1 MLVLFGLFLGLSTAT
16 RVILLLQAWG
26 ALDAG
31 PRLLAMIFATGF
43 FFDCVTFSY
52 IAIPF
57 ALVLLLLPDRA
68 RRSRYMRP
76 FTYAVF
82 FVATYV
88 LLFDAAAEYFFFEEF
103 GTRFNFIAVD
113 YLVYTTELVHN
124 IRESYPLPRILGAL
138 FALDVA
144 LILSLRKFIDGS
156 ICPPG
161 ASPPWRVRGWVWH
174 GAALAALPVLS
185 FAFVNISMT
194 GISGNNFANELAG
207 NGIYDFAAA
216 FRNNELD
223 FDRFYS
229 TQEKPHVL
237 AGLRELLREPHSR
250 YLNDNPMDITREIR
264 RDRAEKRLNVI
275 VVVEESLS
283 AEFLGAF
290 GNRQG
295 LTPNLDR
302 LSGESLLFTRL
313 YATGTRTVRGL
324 EAINLS
330 IPPLPGTSLVKRPKN
345 EGFFSWGSLMRE
357 KGYDTKFIYAGYGYF
372 DDMNHFFANNGFD
385 IVDRTDFAKEEIS
398 FSNVW
403 GVCDEDLFS
412 KTIREAGKSHAAG
425 RPFFSM
431 VMTTSN
437 HRPFTYPDGKI
448 DIPSHTGRE
457 GGVKYADYA
466 IGRFLERAGKEAWF
480 HETLF
485 VIVADHCAGSAGKT
499 ALPVKKYEIPMMVY
513 APSHVRPQ
521 RVDRLA
527 SQIDVAPTVLGLLNA
542 SYRTKFFGRDI
553 LAPPPHR
560 ERAFL
565 STYQKLGY
573 IVGDKLVVLEPGKK
587 VKSYTYRREDGLLT
601 PASGMD
607 QQVEETL
614 AYYQGGNIM
623 YKNRIKQ
630 ITTVPATTLRGRR
643 TTPAASGQP
652 RSAGSTSPD
661 FPRNVASQIEDTGVS
676 SGFTSIT
683 RAPRRFATTA

>member
-1 MLVLFGLFLGLSTAT
+1 LKPVGRLRPVLVLLGLFLVLSTAT

-52 IAIPF
+52 FAIPF

-76 FTYAVF
+76 FTYAAF
-82 FVATYV
+82 LAATYF
-88 LLFDAAAEYFFFEEF
+88 LLFDAAAEYLFFEEF

-113 YLVYTTELVHN
+113 YLVYTTELVRN
-124 IRESYPLPRILGAL
+124 IRESYPLPRILGTL
-138 FALDVA
+138 FALDVV
-144 LILSLRKFIDGS
+144 LILSIRKFIDGS
-156 ICPPG
+156 IRPPD
-161 ASPPWRVRGWVWH
+161 ASPAWRARGRMRH

-185 FAFVNISMT
+185 FAFVNVSMT

-207 NGIYDFAAA
+207 NGIYDFGAA

-223 FDRFYS
+223 FDRFYA
-229 TQEKPHVL
+229 TREKPHIL
-237 AGLRELLREPHSR
+237 AGLRKLLREPHSR
-250 YLNDNPMDITREIR
+250 YVNDDPADITREVR
-264 RDRAEKRLNVI
+264 RDGAEKRLNIIVI
-275 VVVEESLS
+275 VEESLS
-283 AEFLGAF
+283 ADFLGAF

-302 LSGESLLFTRL
+302 IAGESLLFTRL

-324 EAINLS
+324 EAIDLS
-330 IPPLPGTSLVKRPKN
+330 IPPLPGASVVKRPKN
-345 EGFFSWGSLMRE
+345 EEFFSWGSLMRE

-372 DDMNHFFANNGFD
+372 DDMNHFFAHNGFD

-398 FSNVW
+398 FANVW

-425 RPFFSM
+425 LPFFSM

-437 HRPFTYPDGKI
+437 HRPFTYPEGKI

-485 VIVADHCAGSAGKT
+485 VIVADHCANSAGRT

-553 LAPPPHR
+553 LAPAPSR

-573 IVGDKLVVLEPGKK
+573 MNDKRLVVLEPRRK
-587 VKSYTYRREDGLLT
+587 VESYTYRREDGHLT
-601 PASGMD
+601 PASD
-607 QQVEETL
+607 NTQQVEETL
-614 AYYQGGNIM
+614 AYYQGVNIM
-623 YKNRIKQ
+623 YKNRF
-630 ITTVPATTLRGRR
+630 R
-643 TTPAASGQP
+643 
-652 RSAGSTSPD
+652 
-661 FPRNVASQIEDTGVS
+661 
-676 SGFTSIT
+676 
-683 RAPRRFATTA
+683 

>member
-1 MLVLFGLFLGLSTAT
+1 VKPVGRLRPMLVLLGLFLVLSTST
-16 RVILLLQAWG
+16 RGILLLQAWG
-26 ALDAG
+26 ELDAG
-31 PRLLAMIFATGF
+31 PGLLAGIFATGF
-43 FFDCVTFSY
+43 FFDCVTFSFF
-52 IAIPF
+52 AVPF

-76 FTYAVF
+76 FTYAAF
-82 FVATYV
+82 FAATYF

-113 YLVYTTELVHN
+113 YLVYTTELVRN

-138 FALDVA
+138 FALDVV
-144 LILSLRKFIDGS
+144 LILSIRKFIDAS
-156 ICPPG
+156 ICMRD
-161 ASPPWRVRGWVWH
+161 ASAPWRARGRARL

-185 FAFVNISMT
+185 FAFVNVSMT

-207 NGIYDFAAA
+207 NGIYDFGAA

-223 FDRFYS
+223 FDRFYA
-229 TQEKPHVL
+229 TREKPHVL
-237 AGLRELLREPHSR
+237 AGLRELLREPNTR
-250 YLNDNPMDITREIR
+250 YVNDDPADITREVR
-264 RDRAEKRLNVI
+264 RDGAEKRLNIIVI
-275 VVVEESLS
+275 VEESLS
-283 AEFLGAF
+283 ADFLGTF

-302 LSGESLLFTRL
+302 LAGESLLFTRL

-330 IPPLPGTSLVKRPKN
+330 IPPLPGASVVKRPKN
-345 EGFFSWGSLMRE
+345 EEFFSWGSVMRE

-372 DDMNHFFANNGFD
+372 DDMNHFFAHNGFD
-385 IVDRTDFAKEEIS
+385 IVDRTDFANEEIS
-398 FSNVW
+398 FANVW

-437 HRPFTYPDGKI
+437 HRPFTYPEGKI

-466 IGRFLERAGKEAWF
+466 IGRFLEQAGKEAWF

-499 ALPVKKYEIPMMVY
+499 ALPVKKYEIPMIVY

-527 SQIDVAPTVLGLLNA
+527 SQIDIAPTVLGLLNA

-553 LAPPPHR
+553 LGPAPPR

-573 IVGDKLVVLEPGKK
+573 IDDKSLVVLEPRKK
-587 VKSYTYRREDGLLT
+587 VDSYTYRREDGRLT
-601 PASGMD
+601 SASD
-607 QQVEETL
+607 RSRQVEETL
-614 AYYQGGNIM
+614 AYYQGANIM
-623 YKNRIKQ
+623 YKNRFK
-630 ITTVPATTLRGRR
+630 
-643 TTPAASGQP
+643 
-652 RSAGSTSPD
+652 
-661 FPRNVASQIEDTGVS
+661 
-676 SGFTSIT
+676 
-683 RAPRRFATTA
+683 

>member
-1 MLVLFGLFLGLSTAT
+1 MEYKENRIFRPVGRLRPLFVLLGLFVVLSTAM
-16 RVILLLQAWG
+16 RVILILQAWG
-26 ALDAG
+26 ELDAG
-31 PRLLAMIFATGF
+31 PRLLAVIFATGF

-52 IAIPF
+52 FAIPF

-76 FTYAVF
+76 FTYAAF
-82 FVATYV
+82 FAATYF

-113 YLVYTTELVHN
+113 YLVYTTELVRN
-124 IRESYPLPRILGAL
+124 IRESYPLPGILGAL
-138 FALDVA
+138 FALDVV
-144 LILSLRKFIDGS
+144 LILAIRKLIDGS
-156 ICPPG
+156 ISVPD
-161 ASPPWRVRGWVWH
+161 ASPSWRARGRARI

-185 FAFVNISMT
+185 FAFVNVSMT

-207 NGIYDFAAA
+207 NGIYDFGAA

-223 FDRFYS
+223 FDRFYA
-229 TQEKPHVL
+229 TREKPHVL
-237 AGLRELLREPHSR
+237 AGLRDLLREPNTR
-250 YLNDNPMDITREIR
+250 FLNDDPADITREIR
-264 RDRAEKRLNVI
+264 RDGAEKRLNIIVI
-275 VVVEESLS
+275 VEESLS
-283 AEFLGAF
+283 ADFLATF

-302 LSGESLLFTRL
+302 LAGESLLFTRL

-324 EAINLS
+324 EAIDLS
-330 IPPLPGTSLVKRPKN
+330 IPPLPGASVVKRPKN
-345 EGFFSWGSLMRE
+345 EEFFSWGSVMRE

-372 DDMNHFFANNGFD
+372 DDMNYFFAHNGFD

-398 FSNVW
+398 FANVW

-437 HRPFTYPDGKI
+437 HRPFTYPEGKI

-466 IGRFLERAGKEAWF
+466 IGRFLEQAEKEAWF

-513 APSHVRPQ
+513 APSHVRPK

-527 SQIDVAPTVLGLLNA
+527 SQIDIAPTILGLLNT

-553 LAPPPHR
+553 LAPGPPR

-573 IVGDKLVVLEPGKK
+573 IDDKSLVVLEPRKK
-587 VKSYTYRREDGLLT
+587 VESYNYRREDGRLT
-601 PASGMD
+601 SASNMYR
-607 QQVEETL
+607 QVEETL
-614 AYYQGGNIM
+614 DYYQGVNIM
-623 YKNRIKQ
+623 YKNRFK
-630 ITTVPATTLRGRR
+630 
-643 TTPAASGQP
+643 
-652 RSAGSTSPD
+652 
-661 FPRNVASQIEDTGVS
+661 
-676 SGFTSIT
+676 
-683 RAPRRFATTA
+683 

>member
-1 MLVLFGLFLGLSTAT
+1 MKPVGRMRPMLVLLGLFIVLSTAT
-16 RVILLLQAWG
+16 RVILLLQAYG
-26 ALDAG
+26 ELDAG
-31 PRLLAMIFATGF
+31 PRLLAVIFATGF

-52 IAIPF
+52 FAVPF

-68 RRSRYMRP
+68 RRGKYMRP
-76 FTYAVF
+76 FTYAAF
-82 FVATYV
+82 FAATYF
-88 LLFDAAAEYFFFEEF
+88 LLFDAAAEYLFFEEF

-113 YLVYTTELVHN
+113 YLVYTTELVRN

-138 FALDVA
+138 FALDVV
-144 LILSLRKFIDGS
+144 LVLSIRKFIDGS
-156 ICPPG
+156 IRPPD
-161 ASPPWRVRGWVWH
+161 ASTSWKVRGRARH

-185 FAFVNISMT
+185 FALVNVSMT

-207 NGIYDFAAA
+207 NGIYDFGAA

-223 FDRFYS
+223 FDRFYA
-229 TQEKPHVL
+229 TREKPRVL
-237 AGLRELLREPHSR
+237 AGLRELLREPNTR
-250 YLNDNPMDITREIR
+250 YVNDDPADITREVR
-264 RDRAEKRLNVI
+264 RDGEEKRLNIIVI
-275 VVVEESLS
+275 VEESLS
-283 AEFLGAF
+283 AEFLGVF

-302 LSGESLLFTRL
+302 LAGESLLFTRL

-324 EAINLS
+324 EAIDLS
-330 IPPLPGTSLVKRPKN
+330 IPPLPGASVVKRPKN
-345 EGFFSWGSLMRE
+345 EEFFSWGSVMRE

-372 DDMNHFFANNGFD
+372 DDMNHFFAHNGFD
-385 IVDRTDFAKEEIS
+385 IVDRTDFAEEEIS
-398 FSNVW
+398 FANVW

-412 KTIREAGKSHAAG
+412 RTIREAGKSHAAG

-437 HRPFTYPDGKI
+437 HRPFTYPEGKI

-499 ALPVKKYEIPMMVY
+499 ALPVKKYEIPMIVY

-527 SQIDVAPTVLGLLNA
+527 SQIDIAPTVLGLLNA

-553 LAPPPHR
+553 LAPGPPR

-565 STYQKLGY
+565 STYQMLGY
-573 IVGDKLVVLEPGKK
+573 MDAKSLVVLEPRKK
-587 VKSYTYRREDGLLT
+587 VESYTYRREDGHLT
-601 PASGMD
+601 SAPDMYR
-607 QQVEETL
+607 QVEETL
-614 AYYQGGNIM
+614 AYYQGANIM
-623 YKNRIKQ
+623 YKNRFK
-630 ITTVPATTLRGRR
+630 
-643 TTPAASGQP
+643 
-652 RSAGSTSPD
+652 
-661 FPRNVASQIEDTGVS
+661 
-676 SGFTSIT
+676 
-683 RAPRRFATTA
+683 

>member
-1 MLVLFGLFLGLSTAT
+1 MKSGGRLRPLIVLLGLFVALSTAT
-16 RVILLLQAWG
+16 RGVLLHQAWT

-31 PRLLAMIFATGF
+31 PWLLATIFATGF

-52 IAIPF
+52 FAIPF

-68 RRSRYMRP
+68 RSSRYMRP
-76 FTYAVF
+76 FTYAAFLV
-82 FVATYV
+82 VTYF
-88 LLFDAAAEYFFFEEF
+88 LLFDATAEYLFFEEF
-103 GTRFNFIAVD
+103 GTRFNFIAID
-113 YLVYTTELVHN
+113 YLVYTTELVRN
-124 IRESYPLPRILGAL
+124 IWESYPLPLILATL
-138 FALDVA
+138 FALDVV
-144 LILSLRKFIDGS
+144 LIVSIRKFIDGS
-156 ICPPG
+156 ICPPD
-161 ASPPWRVRGWVWH
+161 ASSSWKVRGRVGY
-174 GAALAALPVLS
+174 GAALATLPILS
-185 FAFVNISMT
+185 FAFLNVSMT

-207 NGIYDFAAA
+207 NGIYDFGAA

-223 FDRFYS
+223 FDRFYA
-229 TQEKPHVL
+229 TQEKPRVL
-237 AGLRELLREPHSR
+237 AGLRELLREPNTR
-250 YLNDNPMDITREIR
+250 YVNDDPADITREVL
-264 RDRAEKRLNVI
+264 RDGAEKRLNIIVI
-275 VVVEESLS
+275 VEESLS
-283 AEFLGAF
+283 AEFLGTF

-302 LSGESLLFTRL
+302 LAGESLLFTRL

-324 EAINLS
+324 EAIDLS
-330 IPPLPGTSLVKRPKN
+330 IPPLPGASVVKRPKN
-345 EGFFSWGSLMRE
+345 EEFFSWGSVMRE
-357 KGYDTKFIYAGYGYF
+357 KGYDTKFLYAGYGYF
-372 DDMNHFFANNGFD
+372 DDMNHFFAHNGFD

-398 FSNVW
+398 FANVW

-437 HRPFTYPDGKI
+437 HRPFTYPEGKI

-466 IGRFLERAGKEAWF
+466 IGRFLEQAGKEAWF

-499 ALPVKKYEIPMMVY
+499 ALPVKKYEIPMIVY

-527 SQIDVAPTVLGLLNA
+527 SQIDIAPTVLGLLNA

-553 LAPPPHR
+553 LGPAPSR

-573 IVGDKLVVLEPGKK
+573 MDDKRLVVLEPRKK
-587 VKSYTYRREDGLLT
+587 VESYTYRREDGQLT
-601 PASGMD
+601 PASD
-607 QQVEETL
+607 VYQQVEETL
-614 AYYQGGNIM
+614 AYYQGANIM
-623 YKNRIKQ
+623 YKNRSK
-630 ITTVPATTLRGRR
+630 
-643 TTPAASGQP
+643 
-652 RSAGSTSPD
+652 
-661 FPRNVASQIEDTGVS
+661 
-676 SGFTSIT
+676 
-683 RAPRRFATTA
+683 

>member
-1 MLVLFGLFLGLSTAT
+1 MADKENRIFRPVGRLRPLFVLLGLFVVLSTAT
-16 RVILLLQAWG
+16 RVILLVQAWG
-26 ALDAG
+26 ELDAG

-52 IAIPF
+52 FAIPF
-57 ALVLLLLPDRA
+57 ALVLLLLPDGA

-82 FVATYV
+82 FAATYF
-88 LLFDAAAEYFFFEEF
+88 LLFDAAAEYFFFDEF

-113 YLVYTTELVHN
+113 YLVYTTEVVRN
-124 IRESYPLPRILGAL
+124 IQESYPLPRILGAL
-138 FALDVA
+138 FAIDVL
-144 LILSLRKFIDGS
+144 LILAIRKLIDGS
-156 ICPPG
+156 ILPPDKS
-161 ASPPWRVRGWVWH
+161 SPYKVRGRMRH

-185 FAFVNISMT
+185 FAFVNVSMT

-207 NGIYDFAAA
+207 NGIYDFGAA

-223 FDRFYS
+223 FDRFYA
-229 TQEKPHVL
+229 TEEKPHVL
-237 AGLRELLREPHSR
+237 AGLRELLREPNSR
-250 YLNDNPMDITREIR
+250 YVNDDPADITREVR
-264 RDRAEKRLNVI
+264 RDGPEKRLNVI
-275 VVVEESLS
+275 VIVEESLS
-283 AEFLGAF
+283 AEFLGAY
-290 GNRQG
+290 GNTKG

-302 LSGESLLFTRL
+302 LAGESLLFTRL

-324 EAINLS
+324 EAIDLS
-330 IPPLPGTSLVKRPKN
+330 IPPLPGASIVKRPKN
-345 EGFFSWGSLMRE
+345 EEFFSWGSVMRE

-372 DDMNHFFANNGFD
+372 DDMNHFFAHNGFD

-398 FSNVW
+398 FANVW

-412 KTIREAGKSHAAG
+412 RTIREAGKSHAAG

-437 HRPFTYPDGKI
+437 HRPFTYPEGKI

-466 IGRFLERAGKEAWF
+466 IGRFLEQAGKEAWF
-480 HETLF
+480 RETLF

-499 ALPVKKYEIPMMVY
+499 ALPVKRYEIPMMIY

-527 SQIDVAPTVLGLLNA
+527 SQIDIAPTVLGLLNA

-553 LAPPPHR
+553 LAPGPPR

-565 STYQKLGY
+565 STYQMLGY
-573 IVGDKLVVLEPGKK
+573 MDGGSLVVLEPRRK
-587 VKSYTYRREDGLLT
+587 VASYAYRRKDGHLT
-601 PASGMD
+601 PASDMSR
-607 QQVEETL
+607 QVEETL
-614 AYYQGGNIM
+614 AYYQGVNIM
-623 YKNRIKQ
+623 YKNR
-630 ITTVPATTLRGRR
+630 L
-643 TTPAASGQP
+643 
-652 RSAGSTSPD
+652 
-661 FPRNVASQIEDTGVS
+661 N
-676 SGFTSIT
+676 
-683 RAPRRFATTA
+683 

>member
-1 MLVLFGLFLGLSTAT
+1 MLVLLGLFLVLSTAT
-16 RVILLLQAWG
+16 RVILLLQAWRE
-26 ALDAG
+26 LDAG
-31 PRLLAMIFATGF
+31 PRLLAVIFATGF

-52 IAIPF
+52 FAVPF

-76 FTYAVF
+76 FTYAAF
-82 FVATYV
+82 FAATYF

-113 YLVYTTELVHN
+113 YLVYTTELVRN
-124 IRESYPLPRILGAL
+124 IQESYPLPRILGAL
-138 FALDVA
+138 FALDVV
-144 LILSLRKFIDGS
+144 LILSIRKFIDGS
-156 ICPPG
+156 IRPPD
-161 ASPPWRVRGWVWH
+161 ASPSCRARGRMRL

-185 FAFVNISMT
+185 FAFVNVSMT
-194 GISGNNFANELAG
+194 EISGNNFANELAG
-207 NGIYDFAAA
+207 NGIYDFGAA

-223 FDRFYS
+223 FDRFYA
-229 TQEKPHVL
+229 TREKPHVL
-237 AGLRELLREPHSR
+237 AGLRELLREPNSR
-250 YLNDNPMDITREIR
+250 YVNDDPADITREIR
-264 RDRAEKRLNVI
+264 RDGAEKRLNIIVI
-275 VVVEESLS
+275 VEESLS

-302 LSGESLLFTRL
+302 LAGESLLFTRL

-324 EAINLS
+324 EAIDLS
-330 IPPLPGTSLVKRPKN
+330 IPPLPGASVVKRPKN
-345 EGFFSWGSLMRE
+345 EEFFSWGSVMRE

-372 DDMNHFFANNGFD
+372 DDMNHFFAHNGFD

-398 FSNVW
+398 FANVW

-437 HRPFTYPDGKI
+437 HRPFTYPEGKI

-466 IGRFLERAGKEAWF
+466 IGRFLEQAGKEAWF
-480 HETLF
+480 HDTLF

-527 SQIDVAPTVLGLLNA
+527 SQIDIAPTVLGLLNA

-553 LAPPPHR
+553 LAPGPPR

-573 IVGDKLVVLEPGKK
+573 MDDKSLVVLEPRKK
-587 VKSYTYRREDGLLT
+587 VESYTYRREDGHLT
-601 PASGMD
+601 SASDMYR
-607 QQVEETL
+607 QVEETL
-614 AYYQGGNIM
+614 AYYQGVNIM
-623 YKNRIKQ
+623 YKNRFK
-630 ITTVPATTLRGRR
+630 
-643 TTPAASGQP
+643 
-652 RSAGSTSPD
+652 
-661 FPRNVASQIEDTGVS
+661 
-676 SGFTSIT
+676 
-683 RAPRRFATTA
+683 

>member
-1 MLVLFGLFLGLSTAT
+1 MKPVGRLRPMLVLLGLFLVLSTAT

-26 ALDAG
+26 ELDAG
-31 PRLLAMIFATGF
+31 PRLLAVIFATGF
-43 FFDCVTFSY
+43 LFDCVTFSFF
-52 IAIPF
+52 AVPF

-76 FTYAVF
+76 FTYAAF
-82 FVATYV
+82 FAATYF

-113 YLVYTTELVHN
+113 YLVYTTELVRN

-138 FALDVA
+138 FALDVV
-144 LILSLRKFIDGS
+144 LILSIRKFIDGS
-156 ICPPG
+156 IRMRD
-161 ASPPWRVRGWVWH
+161 ASPPWRIRGRARL

-185 FAFVNISMT
+185 FAFVNVSMT

-207 NGIYDFAAA
+207 NGIYDFGAA

-223 FDRFYS
+223 FDRFYA
-229 TQEKPHVL
+229 TRGKPHVL
-237 AGLRELLREPHSR
+237 AGLRELLREPNTR
-250 YLNDNPMDITREIR
+250 YVNDDPADITREVR
-264 RDRAEKRLNVI
+264 RDAAEKRLNIIVI
-275 VVVEESLS
+275 VEESLS
-283 AEFLGAF
+283 AEFLGTF

-302 LSGESLLFTRL
+302 LAGESLLFTRL

-330 IPPLPGTSLVKRPKN
+330 IPPLPGASVVKRPKN
-345 EGFFSWGSLMRE
+345 EEFFSWGSVMRE

-372 DDMNHFFANNGFD
+372 DDMNYFFAHNGFD

-398 FSNVW
+398 FANVW

-437 HRPFTYPDGKI
+437 HRPFTYPEGKI

-466 IGRFLERAGKEAWF
+466 IGRFLEQAGKEAWF

-499 ALPVKKYEIPMMVY
+499 ALPVKKYEIPMIVY

-527 SQIDVAPTVLGLLNA
+527 SQIDIAPTVLGLLNA

-553 LAPPPHR
+553 LGPAPPR

-573 IVGDKLVVLEPGKK
+573 IDDNSLVVLEPRKK
-587 VKSYTYRREDGLLT
+587 VDSYTYRREDGRLT
-601 PASGMD
+601 SVSDMTR
-607 QQVEETL
+607 QVEETL
-614 AYYQGGNIM
+614 AYYQGANIM
-623 YKNRIKQ
+623 YKNRFK
-630 ITTVPATTLRGRR
+630 
-643 TTPAASGQP
+643 
-652 RSAGSTSPD
+652 
-661 FPRNVASQIEDTGVS
+661 
-676 SGFTSIT
+676 
-683 RAPRRFATTA
+683 

>member
-1 MLVLFGLFLGLSTAT
+1 MKTVGRLRPMLVLLGLFLVLSTVT
-16 RVILLLQAWG
+16 RVILLHQAWG
-26 ALDAG
+26 ELDAG
-31 PRLLAMIFATGF
+31 PRLLATIFATGF

-52 IAIPF
+52 FAVPF

-68 RRSRYMRP
+68 RSGRYMRP
-76 FTYAVF
+76 FTYAAF
-82 FVATYV
+82 FAATYF

-113 YLVYTTELVHN
+113 YLVYTMELVRN

-138 FALDVA
+138 FVLDVV
-144 LILSLRKFIDGS
+144 LILSIRKFIDGS
-156 ICPPG
+156 ICPTA
-161 ASPPWRVRGWVWH
+161 ASPSRSPRGRLRH

-185 FAFVNISMT
+185 FAFVNVSMT

-207 NGIYDFAAA
+207 NGIYDFGAA

-223 FDRFYS
+223 FDRFYA
-229 TQEKPHVL
+229 TREKPRVL
-237 AGLRELLREPHSR
+237 AGLRDLLREPHSR
-250 YLNDNPMDITREIR
+250 YLNDDPADITREVR
-264 RDRAEKRLNVI
+264 RDGPEKRLNII

-283 AEFLGAF
+283 ADFLGAF

-302 LSGESLLFTRL
+302 LAGESLLFTRM

-324 EAINLS
+324 EAIDLS
-330 IPPLPGTSLVKRPKN
+330 IPPLPGASVVKRPKN
-345 EGFFSWGSLMRE
+345 EGFFSWGSVMRE

-372 DDMNHFFANNGFD
+372 DDMNYFFAHNGFD

-398 FSNVW
+398 FANVW

-412 KTIREAGKSHAAG
+412 RTILEAGKSHAAG

-437 HRPFTYPDGKI
+437 HRPFTYPEGKI

-466 IGRFLERAGKEAWF
+466 IGRFLERARKEAWF
-480 HETLF
+480 HETMF

-527 SQIDVAPTVLGLLNA
+527 SQIDIAPTVLGLLNA

-553 LAPPPHR
+553 LAPGSLR

-573 IVGDKLVVLEPGKK
+573 LDDKSLVVLEPGKK
-587 VKSYTYRREDGLLT
+587 VESFTYRREDGRLT
-601 PASGMD
+601 SASDMYR
-607 QQVEETL
+607 QVEETL
-614 AYYQGGNIM
+614 AYYQGVNIM
-623 YKNRIKQ
+623 YKNRLK
-630 ITTVPATTLRGRR
+630 
-643 TTPAASGQP
+643 
-652 RSAGSTSPD
+652 
-661 FPRNVASQIEDTGVS
+661 
-676 SGFTSIT
+676 
-683 RAPRRFATTA
+683 

>member
-1 MLVLFGLFLGLSTAT
+1 MKSGGRLRPLIVLLGLFVALSTAT
-16 RVILLLQAWG
+16 RGVLLHQAWT

-31 PRLLAMIFATGF
+31 PRLLATICATGF

-52 IAIPF
+52 FAIPF

-68 RRSRYMRP
+68 RSSRYMRP
-76 FTYAVF
+76 FTYAAFLV
-82 FVATYV
+82 VTYF
-88 LLFDAAAEYFFFEEF
+88 LLFDATAEYLFFEEF
-103 GTRFNFIAVD
+103 GTRFNFIAID
-113 YLVYTTELVHN
+113 YLVYTTELVRN
-124 IRESYPLPRILGAL
+124 IWESYPLPLILATL
-138 FALDVA
+138 FALDVV
-144 LILSLRKFIDGS
+144 LIVSIRKFIDGS
-156 ICPPG
+156 ICPPD
-161 ASPPWRVRGWVWH
+161 ASSSWKVRGRVGY
-174 GAALAALPVLS
+174 GAALATLPILS
-185 FAFVNISMT
+185 FAFLNVSMT

-207 NGIYDFAAA
+207 NGIYDFGAA

-223 FDRFYS
+223 FDRFYA
-229 TQEKPHVL
+229 TQEKPRVL
-237 AGLRELLREPHSR
+237 AGLRELLREPNTR
-250 YLNDNPMDITREIR
+250 YVNDDPADITREVL
-264 RDRAEKRLNVI
+264 RDGAEKLLNIIVI
-275 VVVEESLS
+275 VEESLS
-283 AEFLGAF
+283 AEFLGTF

-302 LSGESLLFTRL
+302 LAGESLLFTRL

-324 EAINLS
+324 EAIDLS
-330 IPPLPGTSLVKRPKN
+330 IPPLPGASVVKRPKN
-345 EGFFSWGSLMRE
+345 EEFFSWGSVMRE

-385 IVDRTDFAKEEIS
+385 IVDRTDFGEGEIS
-398 FSNVW
+398 FANVW

-412 KTIREAGKSHAAG
+412 KTIREAGKSHAGG

-437 HRPFTYPDGKI
+437 HRPFTYPEGKI

-466 IGRFLERAGKEAWF
+466 IGRFLEQAGKEAWF

-499 ALPVKKYEIPMMVY
+499 ALPVKKYEIPMIVY

-527 SQIDVAPTVLGLLNA
+527 SQIDIAPTVLGLLNA

-553 LAPPPHR
+553 LGPAPSR

-573 IVGDKLVVLEPGKK
+573 MDDKRLVVLEPRKK
-587 VKSYTYRREDGLLT
+587 VESYTYRREDGQLT
-601 PASGMD
+601 PASD
-607 QQVEETL
+607 VYQQVEETL
-614 AYYQGGNIM
+614 AYYQGANIM
-623 YKNRIKQ
+623 YKNRSK
-630 ITTVPATTLRGRR
+630 
-643 TTPAASGQP
+643 
-652 RSAGSTSPD
+652 
-661 FPRNVASQIEDTGVS
+661 
-676 SGFTSIT
+676 
-683 RAPRRFATTA
+683 

>member
-1 MLVLFGLFLGLSTAT
+1 MKPAGKLRPMLVLLGLFLVLSTTT

-26 ALDAG
+26 ELDAG
-31 PRLLAMIFATGF
+31 PRLLAVIFATGF

-52 IAIPF
+52 FAVPF

-76 FTYAVF
+76 FTYAAF
-82 FVATYV
+82 FAATYFM
-88 LLFDAAAEYFFFEEF
+88 LFDAAAEYFFFKEF

-113 YLVYTTELVHN
+113 YLVYTTELVRN
-124 IRESYPLPRILGAL
+124 IQESYPLPRILGAL

-144 LILSLRKFIDGS
+144 LILSIRKFIDGS
-156 ICPPG
+156 IRPPA
-161 ASPPWRVRGWVWH
+161 ASASRRPRGWVRH

-185 FAFVNISMT
+185 FAFVNVSMT
-194 GISGNNFANELAG
+194 GISKNNFANELAG
-207 NGIYDFAAA
+207 NGIYDFGAA

-223 FDRFYS
+223 FDRFY
-229 TQEKPHVL
+229 TTREKPHVL

-250 YLNDNPMDITREIR
+250 YVNDDPADITRTIH
-264 RDRAEKRLNVI
+264 RDGAEKRLNII

-283 AEFLGAF
+283 ADFLGTF

-302 LSGESLLFTRL
+302 LAGESLLFTRM

-324 EAINLS
+324 EAIDLS
-330 IPPLPGTSLVKRPKN
+330 IPPLPGASVVKRPRN
-345 EGFFSWGSLMRE
+345 EDFFSWGSVMRE
-357 KGYDTKFIYAGYGYF
+357 KGYDTKFLYAGYGYF
-372 DDMNHFFANNGFD
+372 DDMNHFFSHNGFD
-385 IVDRTDFAKEEIS
+385 IVDRTNFAKEEIS

-412 KTIREAGKSHAAG
+412 KTIREAGISHAAG

-437 HRPFTYPDGKI
+437 HRPFTYPEGKI

-466 IGRFLERAGKEAWF
+466 IGRFLERASKEAWF
-480 HETLF
+480 RETLF

-521 RVDRLA
+521 RVDLLA
-527 SQIDVAPTVLGLLNA
+527 SQIDIAPTVLGLLNA

-553 LAPPPHR
+553 LAPGPPR

-573 IVGDKLVVLEPGKK
+573 MDDKKLVVLEPRKK
-587 VKSYTYRREDGLLT
+587 VESYSYRREDGQLT
-601 PASGMD
+601 SATDMSR
-607 QQVEETL
+607 QVEETL
-614 AYYQGGNIM
+614 AYYQGVNII
-623 YKNRIKQ
+623 YKNRFK
-630 ITTVPATTLRGRR
+630 
-643 TTPAASGQP
+643 
-652 RSAGSTSPD
+652 
-661 FPRNVASQIEDTGVS
+661 
-676 SGFTSIT
+676 
-683 RAPRRFATTA
+683 

>member
-1 MLVLFGLFLGLSTAT
+1 M
-16 RVILLLQAWG
+16 
-26 ALDAG
+26 LDAG
-31 PRLLAMIFATGF
+31 PLLLAEIFATGF

-52 IAIPF
+52 LSLPF

-68 RRSRYMRP
+68 RRSRYTRP
-76 FTYAVF
+76 FTYAAFLAV
-82 FVATYV
+82 TYF

-113 YLVYTTELVHN
+113 YLVYTTELVRN

-138 FALDVA
+138 FALDVV
-144 LILSLRKFIDGS
+144 LIVSIRKFIDGS
-156 ICPPG
+156 IRPPD
-161 ASPPWRVRGWVWH
+161 ASPSPGVRGRVRH
-174 GAALAALPVLS
+174 GSALAALPVLS
-185 FAFVNISMT
+185 FAFVNVSMT

-223 FDRFYS
+223 FDRFYA
-229 TQEKPHVL
+229 TREKPRVL
-237 AGLRELLREPHSR
+237 SGLRELLREPYSR
-250 YLNDNPMDITREIR
+250 YANGDPADITREVR
-264 RDRAEKRLNVI
+264 RSGAERRWNVI

-283 AEFLGAF
+283 AEYLGAF

-302 LSGESLLFTRL
+302 LAGKSLLFTRL

-324 EAINLS
+324 EAIDLS
-330 IPPLPGTSLVKRPKN
+330 IPPLPGTAVVKRPN
-345 EGFFSWGSLMRE
+345 HEDFFSWGSLMRE

-372 DDMNHFFANNGFD
+372 DDMNHFFVHNGFD
-385 IVDRTDFAKEEIS
+385 IVDRTDFAADEIS
-398 FSNVW
+398 FANVW
-403 GVCDEDLFS
+403 GVCDEDLLAR
-412 KTIREAGKSHAAG
+412 TIREAGKSHAAG

-437 HRPFTYPDGKI
+437 HRPFTFPEGKI

-457 GGVKYADYA
+457 GAVKYADYA
-466 IGRFLERAGKEAWF
+466 IGRFIERAGREAWF
-480 HETLF
+480 HDTMF

-521 RVDRLA
+521 RVDRIA

-553 LAPPPHR
+553 LASGPPK

-573 IVGDKLVVLEPGKK
+573 MDGDSLVVLEPGKK
-587 VKSYTYRREDGLLT
+587 IQSYAYRREDGLLT
-601 PASGMD
+601 PAPD
-607 QQVEETL
+607 NRRLVEETID
-614 AYYQGGNIM
+614 YYQGSNIM
-623 YKNRIKQ
+623 YKNRFM
-630 ITTVPATTLRGRR
+630 
-643 TTPAASGQP
+643 P
-652 RSAGSTSPD
+652 R
-661 FPRNVASQIEDTGVS
+661 
-676 SGFTSIT
+676 
-683 RAPRRFATTA
+683 

>member
-1 MLVLFGLFLGLSTAT
+1 MIVLLGLFLALSTAT
-16 RVILLLQAWG
+16 RVILLLQSWG
-26 ALDAG
+26 SLDAG

-52 IAIPF
+52 MAIPF
-57 ALVLLLLPDRA
+57 ALVLFLLPDRA

-76 FTYAVF
+76 FTYAAFLAV
-82 FVATYV
+82 TYF
-88 LLFDAAAEYFFFEEF
+88 LLFDAAAEYFFFDEF

-113 YLVYTTELVHN
+113 YLVYTTELVRN

-138 FALDVA
+138 FAIDVL
-144 LILSLRKFIDGS
+144 LILAIRRFIDGS
-156 ICPPG
+156 ILPPDES
-161 ASPPWRVRGWVWH
+161 SPRGVRGRMRR

-185 FAFVNISMT
+185 FAFVDVSMT

-207 NGIYDFAAA
+207 NGIYDFGAA

-223 FDRFYS
+223 FDRFYA
-229 TQEKPHVL
+229 TEEKPHVL
-237 AGLRELLREPHSR
+237 AGLRDLLREPHSR
-250 YLNDNPMDITREIR
+250 YVNDDPADITREVR
-264 RDRAEKRLNVI
+264 RDGAEKRLNIIVI
-275 VVVEESLS
+275 VEESLS

-290 GNRQG
+290 GNRKG

-302 LSGESLLFTRL
+302 LAGESLLFTRL

-324 EAINLS
+324 EAIDLS
-330 IPPLPGTSLVKRPKN
+330 IPPLPGASVVKRPKN
-345 EGFFSWGSLMRE
+345 EEFFSWGSVMRE

-372 DDMNHFFANNGFD
+372 DDMNHFFAHNGFD
-385 IVDRTDFAKEEIS
+385 IVDRTDFAKDEIS
-398 FSNVW
+398 FANVW
-403 GVCDEDLFS
+403 GVCDEDLFAR
-412 KTIREAGKSHAAG
+412 TIREAGKSHAAG

-437 HRPFTYPDGKI
+437 HRPFTYPEGKI

-480 HETLF
+480 RETLF
-485 VIVADHCAGSAGKT
+485 VIVADHCASSAGKT
-499 ALPVKKYEIPMMVY
+499 ALPVKKYEIPMIVY

-553 LAPPPHR
+553 LAPGPPR

-573 IVGDKLVVLEPGKK
+573 MDGNQLVVLEPGKK
-587 VKSYTYRREDGLLT
+587 IESFAYRREDGLLT
-601 PASGMD
+601 PAPD
-607 QQVEETL
+607 RNRQVEETL
-614 AYYQGGNIM
+614 AYYQGINIM
-623 YKNRIKQ
+623 YKNRFMS
-630 ITTVPATTLRGRR
+630 R
-643 TTPAASGQP
+643 
-652 RSAGSTSPD
+652 
-661 FPRNVASQIEDTGVS
+661 
-676 SGFTSIT
+676 
-683 RAPRRFATTA
+683 

>member
-1 MLVLFGLFLGLSTAT
+1 MLVLLGLFLALSTAT
-16 RVILLLQAWG
+16 RLILLHQAWT
-26 ALDAG
+26 ALDAA
-31 PRLLAMIFATGF
+31 PLLLAKIFATGF

-52 IAIPF
+52 LSLPF
-57 ALVLLLLPDRA
+57 AVVLLLLPDRA

-76 FTYAVF
+76 FTYAAFLAV
-82 FVATYV
+82 TYF
-88 LLFDAAAEYFFFEEF
+88 LMFDAAAEYFFFEEF

-113 YLVYTTELVHN
+113 YLVYTTELVRN

-138 FALDVA
+138 FALDVV
-144 LILSLRKFIDGS
+144 LIVSIRKFIDGS
-156 ICPPG
+156 IRLPG
-161 ASPPWRVRGWVWH
+161 AKESPGVRGRVRH

-185 FAFVNISMT
+185 FAFVNVSMT

-223 FDRFYS
+223 FDRFYA
-229 TQEKPHVL
+229 TREKPRVL
-237 AGLRELLREPHSR
+237 SGLRELLREPYSR
-250 YLNDNPMDITREIR
+250 YANGDPADITREVR
-264 RDRAEKRLNVI
+264 RSGAERRWNVI

-283 AEFLGAF
+283 AEYLGAF

-302 LSGESLLFTRL
+302 IAGESLLFTRM

-324 EAINLS
+324 EAIDLS
-330 IPPLPGTSLVKRPKN
+330 IPPLPGTSVVKRPRH
-345 EGFFSWGSLMRE
+345 EDFFSWGSLMRE

-372 DDMNHFFANNGFD
+372 DDMNHFFAHNGFA
-385 IVDRTDFAKEEIS
+385 IVDRTDFAANEIS
-398 FSNVW
+398 FANVW

-412 KTIREAGKSHAAG
+412 RTIREAGKSHAAG

-437 HRPFTYPDGKI
+437 HRPFTYPEGKI

-457 GGVKYADYA
+457 GAVKYADYA

-480 HETLF
+480 HDTLF

-499 ALPVKKYEIPMMVY
+499 ALPVKKYEIPMLVY

-521 RVDRLA
+521 RVDLLA

-553 LAPPPHR
+553 LAPGLPR

-573 IVGDKLVVLEPGKK
+573 MDGDGLVVLEPGKK
-587 VKSYTYRREDGLLT
+587 IDSYSYRREDGRLT
-601 PASGMD
+601 PAPAMNRL
-607 QQVEETL
+607 VEETID
-614 AYYQGGNIM
+614 YYQGGNIM
-623 YKNRIKQ
+623 YKNRFM
-630 ITTVPATTLRGRR
+630 
-643 TTPAASGQP
+643 P
-652 RSAGSTSPD
+652 R
-661 FPRNVASQIEDTGVS
+661 
-676 SGFTSIT
+676 
-683 RAPRRFATTA
+683 

>member
-1 MLVLFGLFLGLSTAT
+1 MLVLLVLFLLLSTAT
-16 RVILLLQAWG
+16 RVILLLQAWS

-52 IAIPF
+52 FAVPF
-57 ALVLLLLPDRA
+57 ALLLSLLPDRA
-68 RRSRYMRP
+68 RSGRYMRP
-76 FTYAVF
+76 FTYAAF
-82 FVATYV
+82 FAATYF
-88 LLFDAAAEYFFFEEF
+88 LLFDAASEYFFFEEF

-113 YLVYTTELVHN
+113 YLVYTTELVRN

-138 FALDVA
+138 FALDVV
-144 LILSLRKFIDGS
+144 LILSIRKFIDGS
-156 ICPPG
+156 LPPPF
-161 ASPPWRVRGWVWH
+161 ASTSSGGRGRVR
-174 GAALAALPVLS
+174 LAAAMAAFPALS
-185 FAFVNISMT
+185 FAFVNVSMT
-194 GISGNNFANELAG
+194 EISGNNFANELAG
-207 NGIYDFAAA
+207 NGIYDFGAA

-223 FDRFYS
+223 FDRFYA
-229 TQEKPHVL
+229 TREKPRVL
-237 AGLRELLREPHSR
+237 AGLRELLREPSSR
-250 YLNDNPMDITREIR
+250 YLNANPTDISREIR
-264 RDRAEKRLNVI
+264 RDGAENRWNVI

-283 AEFLGAF
+283 AEYLGAF

-302 LSGESLLFTRL
+302 LAGESLLFTRL

-324 EAINLS
+324 EAIDLS
-330 IPPLPGTSLVKRPKN
+330 IPPLPGTSVMKRPKN
-345 EGFFSWGSLMRE
+345 EDFFSWGSLMRE

-372 DDMNHFFANNGFD
+372 DDMNHFFAHNGFD
-385 IVDRTDFAKEEIS
+385 IVDRTDFTKEEIS
-398 FSNVW
+398 FANVW

-437 HRPFTYPDGKI
+437 HRPFTYPEGKI

-466 IGRFLERAGKEAWF
+466 IGRFLERAGEEAWF

-499 ALPVKKYEIPMMVY
+499 AIPVKKYEIPMIVY

-553 LAPPPHR
+553 LAPGPPR

-573 IVGDKLVVLEPGKK
+573 MDDKGLVVLEPRRK
-587 VKSYTYRREDGLLT
+587 VESYAYRREDGRLT

-607 QQVEETL
+607 RQVEETL
-614 AYYQGGNIM
+614 AYYQGANIM
-623 YKNRIKQ
+623 YKNRFK
-630 ITTVPATTLRGRR
+630 
-643 TTPAASGQP
+643 
-652 RSAGSTSPD
+652 
-661 FPRNVASQIEDTGVS
+661 
-676 SGFTSIT
+676 
-683 RAPRRFATTA
+683 

>member
-1 MLVLFGLFLGLSTAT
+1 MLVLLGLFLVLSTAT

-52 IAIPF
+52 FAIPF

-76 FTYAVF
+76 FTYAAF
-82 FVATYV
+82 LAATYF
-88 LLFDAAAEYFFFEEF
+88 LLFDAAAEYLFFEEF

-113 YLVYTTELVHN
+113 YLVYTTELVRN
-124 IRESYPLPRILGAL
+124 IRESYPLPSILGAL
-138 FALDVA
+138 FALDVV
-144 LILSLRKFIDGS
+144 LILSIRKFIDGS
-156 ICPPG
+156 IWPPD
-161 ASPPWRVRGWVWH
+161 ASPSWRARGRVRH

-185 FAFVNISMT
+185 FALVNVSMT

-207 NGIYDFAAA
+207 NGIYDFGAAY
-216 FRNNELD
+216 RNNELD
-223 FDRFYS
+223 FDRFYA
-229 TQEKPHVL
+229 TREKSHVL
-237 AGLRELLREPHSR
+237 AGLKELLREPHSR
-250 YLNDNPMDITREIR
+250 YVNDDPGDITREVR
-264 RDRAEKRLNVI
+264 RDGAEKRLNIIVI
-275 VVVEESLS
+275 VEESLS
-283 AEFLGAF
+283 AEFLGTF

-302 LSGESLLFTRL
+302 LAGESLLFTRL

-324 EAINLS
+324 EAIDLS
-330 IPPLPGTSLVKRPKN
+330 IPPLPGASVVKRPKN
-345 EGFFSWGSLMRE
+345 EEFFSWGSLMRE

-372 DDMNHFFANNGFD
+372 DDMNYFFAHNGFD

-398 FSNVW
+398 FANVW

-437 HRPFTYPDGKI
+437 HRPFTYPEGKI

-485 VIVADHCAGSAGKT
+485 VIIADHCAGSAGKT

-553 LAPPPHR
+553 LAPGAPR

-573 IVGDKLVVLEPGKK
+573 MDGKRLVVLEPRKK
-587 VKSYTYRREDGLLT
+587 VESYTYRREDGHLT
-601 PASGMD
+601 PASDMN

-614 AYYQGGNIM
+614 AYYQGANIM
-623 YKNRIKQ
+623 YK
-630 ITTVPATTLRGRR
+630 
-643 TTPAASGQP
+643 
-652 RSAGSTSPD
+652 D
-661 FPRNVASQIEDTGVS
+661 
-676 SGFTSIT
+676 
-683 RAPRRFATTA
+683 RFK

>member
-1 MLVLFGLFLGLSTAT
+1 MEIPTLKTVGRWKPLIVLLGLFLALSTAT
-16 RVILLLQAWG
+16 RVILLHQAWS

-31 PRLLAMIFATGF
+31 PRLLAMIFAAGF

-52 IAIPF
+52 FAIPF
-57 ALVLLLLPDRA
+57 TLVLLLLPDRA

-76 FTYAVF
+76 FTYAAF
-82 FVATYV
+82 LAITYF

-113 YLVYTTELVHN
+113 YLVYTTELVRN

-138 FALDVA
+138 FALDVV
-144 LILSLRKFIDGS
+144 LILSIRKFIDGS
-156 ICPPG
+156 IRLPDT
-161 ASPPWRVRGWVWH
+161 SPSSVVRGRMRH

-185 FAFVNISMT
+185 FAFVNVSMT

-207 NGIYDFAAA
+207 NGIYDFGAA

-223 FDRFYS
+223 FDRFYA
-229 TQEKPHVL
+229 TREKPQVL
-237 AGLRELLREPHSR
+237 SGLRELLREPYSR
-250 YLNDNPMDITREIR
+250 YVNDDPADITREVR
-264 RDRAEKRLNVI
+264 RDGAERRWNVI
-275 VVVEESLS
+275 VIVEESLS
-283 AEFLGAF
+283 AEYLGAF

-302 LSGESLLFTRL
+302 LAGESLLFTRL

-324 EAINLS
+324 EAIDLS
-330 IPPLPGTSLVKRPKN
+330 IPPLPGTSVVKRPKH
-345 EGFFSWGSLMRE
+345 EDFFSWGSLMRE

-372 DDMNHFFANNGFD
+372 DDMNHFFAHNGFD
-385 IVDRTDFAKEEIS
+385 IVDRTDFAAEEIS
-398 FSNVW
+398 FANVW

-437 HRPFTYPDGKI
+437 HRPFTYPEGKI

-466 IGRFLERAGKEAWF
+466 IGRFLERASKEAWF
-480 HETLF
+480 HDTLF

-553 LAPPPHR
+553 LAPGPPR

-565 STYQKLGY
+565 STYQKLGFM
-573 IVGDKLVVLEPGKK
+573 DDNSLVVLEPGKK
-587 VKSYTYRREDGLLT
+587 IESYAYRRDDGLLT
-601 PASGMD
+601 PAPD
-607 QQVEETL
+607 KHRLVEETL

-623 YKNRIKQ
+623 YKNRFM
-630 ITTVPATTLRGRR
+630 AR
-643 TTPAASGQP
+643 
-652 RSAGSTSPD
+652 
-661 FPRNVASQIEDTGVS
+661 
-676 SGFTSIT
+676 
-683 RAPRRFATTA
+683 